1 MVRSCG
7 FAGEWILGVGRCTR
21 VSQAVCEQVLMFEK
35 GMAPVAPE
43 GPNSRTVHLFLAPD
57 GNKYIYGLFS
67 SGHVPILG
75 TNGPSGP
82 DIHG

>member
-1 MVRSCG
+1 
-7 FAGEWILGVGRCTR
+7 
-21 VSQAVCEQVLMFEK
+21 MFEK